1 MLKSKSVRILRYTMR
16 PAKTCQ
22 LWHRQFECA
31 YCIVKFSV
39 IIQNVSE
46 GSGQTAQTDMIR

>member
-1 MLKSKSVRILRYTMR
+1 MLKSKSVRILRNTMR

-31 YCIVKFSV
+31 YCIVQFSV